1 MILFASGRCDIA
13 AYYSDWFF
21 HRIQAGFVDVRNPYN
36 PHQISRIP
44 LTEANVD
51 AILFC
56 TKNPLPM
63 LSRLHKIPFPFLFH
77 VTLTPYHHDV
87 EPHVIDKQK
96 LCTGIKDLAARI
108 GKERVVL
115 RYDPILLSK
124 RYDIAYHIRAF
135 AKLMEQL
142 HDSCDRVIISF
153 VDYYRNT
160 KANAQKIG
168 MLPIHE
174 ADMITI
180 AKGLAPI
187 AAKYH
192 LPIQTCAE
200 TMDLTPYGIETGAC
214 VSKAGM
220 ERLLHRPYLPKQG
233 KPIRNCACL
242 PTVDIGDYNAC
253 AHLCRY
259 CYANY
264 DEAQVKKRMRMHDP
278 HSSVLLGTLTAD
290 DHITVRKEKDHQ
302 QLPLF
307 SL

>member
-21 HRIQAGFVDVRNPYN
+21 QRIQAGFVDVRNPYN

-44 LTEANVD
+44 LTDANVD

-63 LSRLHKIPFPFLFH
+63 LSRLHEIPFPYLFH
-77 VTLTPYHHDV
+77 VTLTPYHQDV
-87 EPHVIDKQK
+87 EPNVFDKQQI
-96 LCTGIKDLAARI
+96 CAGIKHLAKQI

-115 RYDPILLSK
+115 RYDPILLTH
-124 RYDIAYHIRAF
+124 RYDLDYHIRAF
-135 AKLMEQL
+135 TKLVNTL

-153 VDYYRNT
+153 VDLYKNT
-160 KANAQKIG
+160 KANQQKIG
-168 MLPIHE
+168 MRSLSQ
-174 ADMITI
+174 ADMIAI
-180 AKGLAPI
+180 GKSFGLI
-187 AAKYH
+187 GKKYH

-200 TMDLTPYGIETGAC
+200 PIDLSSYGIQNDAC
-214 VSKAGM
+214 ISKTMM
-220 ERLLHRPYLPKQG
+220 ERLLHHPYDPPQG
-233 KPIRNCACL
+233 KGIRNCACL

-264 DEAQVKKRMRMHDP
+264 DEIQVKERMKMHDP
-278 HSSVLLGTLTAD
+278 HSSILLGHLSED
-290 DHITVRKEKDHQ
+290 DQITIRKEKDHKQ
-302 QLPLF
+302 MPLF
-307 SL
+307 